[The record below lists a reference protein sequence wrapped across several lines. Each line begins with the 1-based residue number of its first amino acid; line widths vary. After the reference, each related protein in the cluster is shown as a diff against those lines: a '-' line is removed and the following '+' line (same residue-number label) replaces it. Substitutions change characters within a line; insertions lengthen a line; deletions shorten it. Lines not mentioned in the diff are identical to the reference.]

1 MVHLDI
7 KPENIFLALEH
18 LPSTP
23 SDNDEAEDVSLTE
36 SKSIELFNKKLS
48 AYSSKKKSKN
58 VLSQSTISTDSGNAS
73 SDNYKSPKNYLS
85 SSDTGSPSV
94 DRVSYKIGD
103 LGHVVMIHGEYLP
116 EEGDCRYMAPELL
129 LHDVN
134 RDNLTKADIF
144 SLGLTLYECAT
155 LKPLPKNSMEDPLY
169 EKIREGNIP
178 PVPGYSKE
186 FNQLVRVS
194 LLKTN

>member
-1 MVHLDI
+1 MHLDI
-7 KPENIFLALEH
+7 KPENILLALEH

-23 SDNDEAEDVSLTE
+23 SDNDEAEDVGQME
-36 SKSIELFNKKLS
+36 NKSIEVFNKAMS
-48 AYSSKKKSKN
+48 AYTSKKKSKN
-58 VLSQSTISTDSGNAS
+58 MSISTDSGNAS

-103 LGHVVMIHGEYLP
+103 LGHVVMIYGEYLP

-194 LLKTN
+194 LLIIIIS